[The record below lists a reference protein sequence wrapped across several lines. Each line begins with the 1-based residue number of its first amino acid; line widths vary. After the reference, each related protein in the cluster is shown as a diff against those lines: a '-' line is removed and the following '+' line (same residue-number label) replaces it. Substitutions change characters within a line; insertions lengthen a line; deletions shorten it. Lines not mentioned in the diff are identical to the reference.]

1 MVLINFPFSRF
12 VSTRFRF
19 TDRET
24 GEVIICDLEIA
35 TPGLGDQL
43 WNSGVRISPLET
55 KW

>member
-24 GEVIICDLEIA
+24 GEVI
-35 TPGLGDQL
+35 
-43 WNSGVRISPLET
+43 
-55 KW
+55 